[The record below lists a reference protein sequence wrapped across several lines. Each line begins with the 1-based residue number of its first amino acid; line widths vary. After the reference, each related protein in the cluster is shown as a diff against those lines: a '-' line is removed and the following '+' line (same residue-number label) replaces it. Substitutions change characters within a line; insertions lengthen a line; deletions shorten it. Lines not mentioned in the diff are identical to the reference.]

1 MKLSWI
7 FGMVLFTSMPIV
19 VADENQTQ
27 QISNDCYQEWQSR
40 GWVVGAE
47 GTIAADL
54 PRFQAGIEQFCEVR
68 TELYLTDS
76 SYSPYIQETL
86 RELAPFIF
94 TATKQQIRDHIIHV
108 HASGERF
115 SGNPYLSE

>member
-1 MKLSWI
+1 MKLTWM

-19 VADENQTQ
+19 IADENQTQ
-27 QISNDCYQEWQSR
+27 QISKDCYQEWQSR

-54 PRFQAGIEQFCEVR
+54 PRFQAGIERFCEVR
-68 TELYLTDS
+68 TELYLTDP

-94 TATKQQIRDHIIHV
+94 TATKQQIRDYIIHV
-108 HASGERF
+108 HLSGERF

>member
-1 MKLSWI
+1 MKLTWM

-19 VADENQTQ
+19 IADENQTQ
-27 QISNDCYQEWQSR
+27 LISKDCYQEWQSR

-54 PRFQAGIEQFCEVR
+54 PRFQAGIERFCEVR
-68 TELYLTDS
+68 TELYLTDP

-94 TATKQQIRDHIIHV
+94 TATKQQIRDYIIHV
-108 HASGERF
+108 HLSGERF